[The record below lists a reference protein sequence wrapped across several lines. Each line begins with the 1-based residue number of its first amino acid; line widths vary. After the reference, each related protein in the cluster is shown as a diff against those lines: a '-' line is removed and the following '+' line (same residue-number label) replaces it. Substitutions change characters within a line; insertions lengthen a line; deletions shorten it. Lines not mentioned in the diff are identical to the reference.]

1 MALWIADEGAGLIR
15 SGADGE
21 RRLCAQP
28 LSLCACGNTL
38 VCAQAQQAAVYAA
51 DTGAALGRY
60 PLPPGARRMCALPG
74 ALYCLSSDADSISL
88 LCPRTGRLLLC
99 AQAGCYPRD
108 LALSP
113 CRRMLAVAGGA
124 AGAVLVYRARELTL
138 IRSLPLPGVVS
149 AAAFAGAELLA
160 LCAVDE
166 GRLQSRLFRISIHG
180 VVSALGCWEG
190 LPGALLIHPDGM
202 IVCGVLGKLLLLR
215 PDGRVARC
223 LPCGLPACLRP
234 CPGGLLCADALDG
247 CQRYGIIRRN
257 GFLYLDNGKE
267 IQFRGPGDV
276 ERDIKQIA
284 D

>member
-1 MALWIADEGAGLIR
+1 
-15 SGADGE
+15 
-21 RRLCAQP
+21 
-28 LSLCACGNTL
+28 
-38 VCAQAQQAAVYAA
+38 
-51 DTGAALGRY
+51 
-60 PLPPGARRMCALPG
+60 MCALPG

-149 AAAFAGAELLA
+149 AAAFAGAELIA

-247 CQRYGIIRRN
+247 CVTRVTAALTDAQCVYRGDSP
-257 GFLYLDNGKE
+257 LDAM
-267 IQFRGPGDV
+267 V
-276 ERDIKQIA
+276 L
-284 D
+284 

>member
-28 LSLCACGNTL
+28 LSPCACGNTL

-160 LCAVDE
+160 LC
-166 GRLQSRLFRISIHG
+166 
-180 VVSALGCWEG
+180 EG

-247 CQRYGIIRRN
+247 CVTRVTAALTDAQCVYRGDSP
-257 GFLYLDNGKE
+257 LDAM
-267 IQFRGPGDV
+267 V
-276 ERDIKQIA
+276 L
-284 D
+284 

>member
-15 SGADGE
+15 SSADGE

-247 CQRYGIIRRN
+247 CVTRVTAALTDAQCVYRGDSP
-257 GFLYLDNGKE
+257 LDAM
-267 IQFRGPGDV
+267 V
-276 ERDIKQIA
+276 L
-284 D
+284 

>member
-1 MALWIADEGAGLIR
+1 MVRKLF
-15 SGADGE
+15 
-21 RRLCAQP
+21 
-28 LSLCACGNTL
+28 SLG
-38 VCAQAQQAAVYAA
+38 
-51 DTGAALGRY
+51 
-60 PLPPGARRMCALPG
+60 
-74 ALYCLSSDADSISL
+74 
-88 LCPRTGRLLLC
+88 
-99 AQAGCYPRD
+99 
-108 LALSP
+108 LAL
-113 CRRMLAVAGGA
+113 A
-124 AGAVLVYRARELTL
+124 LTL
-138 IRSLPLPGVVS
+138 SVS

-247 CQRYGIIRRN
+247 CVTRVTAALTDAQCVYRGDSP
-257 GFLYLDNGKE
+257 LDAM
-267 IQFRGPGDV
+267 V
-276 ERDIKQIA
+276 L
-284 D
+284 